1 MNVVHGSLSSLP
13 DRVSGQLWARLPT
26 RTLGQGGRIGRLAI
40 CFEGGEGGF
49 LSITVAAKGD
59 RFTLRLQI
67 VEIRPIGDGEQDPR
81 LGQIVIDGRTVRFG
95 LATSEWR
102 KASGTTLTTLA
113 TCNYD
118 ALVQALLNGRELE
131 VRLDGRRFTVGLDSL
146 RRLLADALREV
157 CDPERLPLSRWL
169 AG

>member
-1 MNVVHGSLSSLP
+1 MNVVRGSLSSLS

-26 RTLGQGGRIGRLAI
+26 RTLGQGGRVGRLAV
-40 CFEGGEGGF
+40 CFDGGEGGF
-49 LSITVAAKGD
+49 LSITVAAKDD
-59 RFTLRLQI
+59 RFTLRFQI

-81 LGQIVIDGRTVRFG
+81 LGQIVVDGRTVRFG

-102 KASGTTLTTLA
+102 KASRTTLTTLT

-118 ALVQALLNGRELE
+118 ALVQALLGGRELE
-131 VRLDGRRFTVGLDSL
+131 VRLDGRSFTAGLVSL
-146 RRLLADALREV
+146 RGLLADALREV

-169 AG
+169 AD